1 MFRRFLLICF
11 STCFIYGI
19 GYGQNAAMN
28 KYANQLFL
36 NIFKDTPDPAIQ
48 DFLKSYLPVLAEK
61 KTTEFKLSANKA
73 AEEDPEEI
81 HSFVFTQHPFFKAQ
95 FARGKIDFI
104 CTRNPVTKTVLVNN
118 VKLWFEFSSQ
128 SQGEMAFNYLIE
140 SLMPISTI
148 HKFGSTNGAQRAEFS
163 DAKEKNGFGK
173 VRIRLTADNL
183 DRNVFKILFEL
194 ENEL

>member
-11 STCFIYGI
+11 SACFVFGN
-19 GYGQNAAMN
+19 GYGQNSAMD

-36 NIFKDTPDPAIQ
+36 NIFKDTPDPSIQ
-48 DFLKSYLPVLAEK
+48 DFLKSYIPALAEK
-61 KTTEFKLSANKA
+61 KTTEFKPAGYKA
-73 AEEDPEEI
+73 PVEDHEEI

-95 FARGKIDFI
+95 FARGKIEFI
-104 CTRNPVTKTVLVNN
+104 CTRNPATKTAQVNN
-118 VKLWFEFSSQ
+118 AKLWFEFSSQ

-140 SLMPISTI
+140 SFMPISTMN
-148 HKFGSTNGAQRAEFS
+148 KFGSTNGAQRAEFS
-163 DAKEKNGFGK
+163 DAKETTGFGK